1 MALAMPQDLTTGF
14 IGRLRARDPQA
25 WFELWETF
33 GPVIGAQL
41 RRWGRGRIGHET
53 VQDLSQET
61 LAALSQAIDTHDPSR
76 GVRFSTWL
84 LAIARYTL
92 SDEVDRR
99 MAQKRNSGQ
108 RPVELDEA
116 LAPRA
121 DTPGPDEDY
130 HRLVL
135 GAKVDAAVR
144 QLERESDFVDF
155 AVFRLRV
162 LEGQTGAQV
171 GEALGM
177 SEATVSRRLARL
189 RQGLRAHLSDVFARY
204 SFGSEDEA
212 EIERNG
218 LDPSPNKASDALF
231 DEAVGEVHRRYQVLR
246 AAMDDG
252 EGG

>member
-1 MALAMPQDLTTGF
+1 MAQDLTTGF
-14 IGRLRARDPQA
+14 LGRLRARDPQA

-41 RRWGRGRIGHET
+41 RRWGRGRIGPET

-61 LAALSQAIDTHDPSR
+61 LTALSQAIDSHDPTR

-99 MAQKRNSGQ
+99 MAQKRNSGR
-108 RPVELDEA
+108 RPAALEEA
-116 LAPRA
+116 FGAPSA
-121 DTPGPDEDY
+121 EPTPDEDY

-135 GAKVDAAVR
+135 GAKVEAAVR

-155 AVFRLRV
+155 AVFRMRV
-162 LEGQTGAQV
+162 LEGQGGSQV

-189 RQGLRAHLSDVFARY
+189 RLSLRAHLAEVFARY
-204 SFGSEDEA
+204 SFGDEDAA

-246 AAMDDG
+246 AALDDG
-252 EGG
+252 EDG